1 MRWTKVLIALAV
13 CLVSA
18 VLVAQQRVHQNR
30 ILHEYF
36 DGEVAPSTGGEGAGE
51 AGSEMPTAPPLPA
64 VAQSTGELQPPPL
77 SGEVGRDELVWGA
90 EGPSPDARLEEP
102 NGPLNPFGS
111 SHSLDTRTDR
121 VDELNYFENFDPSII
136 PFKRVVALN
145 RFRHARGE
153 YSVELESGR
162 KTEVRPDAVL
172 REDEEVFWG
181 TFAINALPNQWL
193 PIASVAPDQRILRL
207 ESEPPVP
214 LEIHRDIAGNHFVM
228 TQHRGLLRLN
238 MQVAVRTDYFA
249 GEFPDVSWG
258 EFDGLVEF
266 EHPEVSGVVMGV
278 LRDIGVSKRQSPREV
293 LLTLIEYFRDF
304 EGRAFPE
311 DVATDDLFK
320 AIVDTQVGVCRHR
333 SLAFLVA
340 LRALGIPVHYVYN
353 EAHAFV
359 EIYWPRLGWRRV
371 DLGGAADELNSASNQ
386 ASSIHQPP
394 DSLPQPQRFLDEQ
407 ERMASN
413 TEGGPSEGGGSG
425 EGSGENSED
434 SETESPENPENLN
447 VEGGEPS
454 EQLSESAE
462 GEMVE
467 GENALGEQPEAPKL
481 IGTRLTLSATQTSI
495 RRGEELILSGRL
507 SAADGRLMA
516 NKVVEIHVAPLG
528 QLSPSSRTLVDQAS
542 TDLNGRYS
550 SRTVLPPDFAVG
562 RWTLFVHFRGDE
574 ELEASS
580 AE

>member
-36 DGEVAPSTGGEGAGE
+36 DGKVAASSGGEGAGE
-51 AGSEMPTAPPLPA
+51 AGSDTPTAPPLPA

-145 RFRHARGE
+145 RFRHVRGE
-153 YSVELESGR
+153 YSVELDSGR
-162 KTEVRPDAVL
+162 KVEVSSGNVL

-181 TFAINALPNQWL
+181 TFAINAVPNQWL
-193 PIASVAPDQRILRL
+193 PIASVSPDQRILRL

-214 LEIHRDIAGNHFVM
+214 LEVHRDIAGNHFVM

-249 GEFPDVSWG
+249 GEFQDVSWD
-258 EFDGLVEF
+258 EFDGLVDF

-413 TEGGPSEGGGSG
+413 TEGGPSEGSGSG
-425 EGSGENSED
+425 EGSSENSEI
-434 SETESPENPENLN
+434 SETESRESPENLN
-447 VEGGEPS
+447 VEGGDSS
-454 EQLSESAE
+454 EQLNESAE

-467 GENALGEQPEAPKL
+467 GENAAGEEPEAPKL
-481 IGTRLTLSATQTSI
+481 ISTRLTLSATQTSI

-528 QLSPSSRTLVDQAS
+528 QVTPSSRTLVDQAS

-574 ELEASS
+574 ELDATS

>member
-36 DGEVAPSTGGEGAGE
+36 DGEVAPSSGGEGAGE
-51 AGSEMPTAPPLPA
+51 ASSDMPTAPPLPA

-145 RFRHARGE
+145 RFRHVRGA

-162 KTEVRPDAVL
+162 KVQVSSGNLL
-172 REDEEVFWG
+172 RDDEEVFWG

-258 EFDGLVEF
+258 EFDGLVDF
-266 EHPEVSGVVMGV
+266 EHPEVSGVVQGV

-425 EGSGENSED
+425 EGSGENSESSEN
-434 SETESPENPENLN
+434 SETVETAEGTEGSAN
-447 VEGGEPS
+447 VEGS
-454 EQLSESAE
+454 ELSETAEVNDVTAE
-462 GEMVE
+462 GEPVE
-467 GENALGEQPEAPKL
+467 EPPKR
-481 IGTRLTLSATQTSI
+481 IATRLTLSATQTSI
-495 RRGEELILSGRL
+495 RRGEELVLSGRL
-507 SAADGRLMA
+507 SAADNRLMA

-528 QLSPSSRTLVDQAS
+528 QVNPSARTLVDQAS

-562 RWTLFVHFRGDE
+562 RWTLFVHYKGDE
-574 ELEASS
+574 ELDASS

>member
-18 VLVAQQRVHQNR
+18 VLVAQQRVHQSR

-36 DGEVAPSTGGEGAGE
+36 DGEVAPSSGGEGPGE
-51 AGSEMPTAPPLPA
+51 AGSEMPSAPPLPA
-64 VAQSTGELQPPPL
+64 VSESTGELQPPPL

-162 KTEVRPDAVL
+162 KVEVSSGNVL

-425 EGSGENSED
+425 EGSGENSEN

-454 EQLSESAE
+454 EQLSEGAE

-467 GENALGEQPEAPKL
+467 GENALGEEPEAPKL

-574 ELEASS
+574 ELDASS